1 MKKGIIVL
9 LIAVLVSGFA
19 FAGLKGTA
27 TFSAGYDLDGKKFT
41 IDNAKTGS
49 ATFTFEFEA
58 QSGATAEVESGIYA
72 EFSGSL
78 SATIVDGAFKTK
90 LDLKD
95 AYIKSV
101 DGLWSVNLTKV
112 AHGVEITYADYAL
125 DVFYA
130 SKLNWGA
137 SIATPKYEVMEG
149 LTISAKAGYKQD
161 KKDLTNAADYG
172 WVLKSD
178 YQDEIDELYY
188 SEDYFK
194 THDDGTYYNEDLKDA
209 QDEVKAKAEA
219 LADAEEA
226 FAADPT
232 GANYDAITAA
242 KKALTTAEKAL
253 KTAVSDLEAAFWK
266 DNKDEDWVTETKKTT
281 HSIRWDA
288 IATGSTPLQPNEGE
302 VIATG
307 YPVGLAAAAADY
319 TEYFVKSGDSYT
331 HMKSTAYND
340 YAKAHP
346 AAEVAYSIKVPAEES
361 TGEVGTG
368 RTVYLFVGDAV
379 TRTYAKAAYGDKGK
393 AALFEFS
400 TPDLGTQTVFGGI
413 EVAYAADKLTASL
426 AFNGKYEMLTYKKFA
441 FDVTA
446 KAAYDFVNGE
456 VSFERTLE
464 AENVLGAKA
473 GAKLDDVIG
482 MPLSVEVACSDI
494 LNKTEAGRIL
504 SGKASFEVAGLKLG
518 AGATM
523 TFANKP
529 AKTQKGRIVANGSV
543 EYGFE
548 FATIKAEVKGYK
560 EYFLDD
566 AGDYT
571 VAKIAVDPSLTVTN
585 TSLIQNATLS
595 LAWAGAHFGGDAAKK
610 ALGTITASVGIKF

>member
-19 FAGLKGTA
+19 FADLKGAA

-41 IDNAKTGS
+41 LDNAKTGS
-49 ATFTFEFEA
+49 ASFTFEFEA

-95 AYIKSV
+95 ALIKST

-149 LTISAKAGYKQD
+149 LTISAKAGYEQD

-172 WVLKSD
+172 WVYKD
-178 YQDEIDELYY
+178 EIQEEIDELHG

-194 THDDGTYYNEDLKDA
+194 QHDDGTYYNATL
-209 QDEVKAKAEA
+209 KAKQDAIKAAAEA
-219 LADAEEA
+219 VADAEDA
-226 FAADPT
+226 FAAEPT
-232 GANYDAITAA
+232 GANYDTLTAK
-242 KKALTTAEKAL
+242 KKALTTAQTALTKAIAAMETQFLEDMYDAGKDWVKETPKTEPSRRFASVAEGAAAPKKDADEKYL
-253 KTAVSDLEAAFWK
+253 GQWYLEA
-266 DNKDEDWVTETKKTT
+266 DDDEDLTYYIVRNGNVYGYVLQEEYPDIVGVDTEVVYTETVNKGSGAGSGRVVYLIGGNKTT
-281 HSIRWDA
+281 
-288 IATGSTPLQPNEGE
+288 
-302 VIATG
+302 
-307 YPVGLAAAAADY
+307 Y
-319 TEYFVKSGDSYT
+319 
-331 HMKSTAYND
+331 
-340 YAKAHP
+340 
-346 AAEVAYSIKVPAEES
+346 
-361 TGEVGTG
+361 
-368 RTVYLFVGDAV
+368 
-379 TRTYAKAAYGDKGK
+379 TYAKKAYADDKT
-393 AALFEFS
+393 LYQFS
-400 TPDLGTQTVFGGI
+400 TPDLGTQTVFGGV

-456 VSFERTLE
+456 VSFARTLE

-523 TFANKP
+523 IFANKP
-529 AKTQKGRIVANGSV
+529 AKTQKGRIVANGSA

-571 VAKIAVDPSLTVTN
+571 VAKIAVDPSITVTN